1 MLCFSRRTQ
10 ESSVITTPEGR
21 TITVTVLRIEKG
33 RVVLGFVAEPGVV
46 IDRGEV
52 HAKKCAAVGQLI

>member
-1 MLCFSRRTQ
+1 MLVFKRRTQ
-10 ESSVITTPEGR
+10 ETSVITTPEGR
-21 TITVTVLRIEKG
+21 TITVTVLRIERG

-52 HAKKCAAVGQLI
+52 AAKKLAAVVEV